1 MRYKILAIVAGVSAA
16 SIGSAQFVN
25 GNFETGNLTGWT
37 VTLTTGGANV
47 VADAIQ
53 YDIDGPGALGT
64 NFAGRFSTGR
74 AVAGSVQEGLTLTQ
88 SMNLTAGTLYTFDF
102 DWSAFRNAGVGANT
116 EGGVFSFIV
125 NGTAI
130 ATQAA
135 GSTSG
140 AAPKFGHITAT
151 FTPTAT
157 QAYSVGAMITRPFTI
172 PSPTAPNLFQAV
184 DNFTVTAVPE
194 PASMAALGLGIAA
207 ILRRRR
213 ARK

>member
-1 MRYKILAIVAGVSAA
+1 MQYKIFAIVAGVSAA
-16 SIGSAQFVN
+16 SMGSAQFVN
-25 GNFETGNLTGWT
+25 GNFETGNLSGWT
-37 VTLTTGGANV
+37 VALTTGGANA

-53 YDIDGPGALGT
+53 YDIDGGGALGT

-74 AVAGSVQEGLTLTQ
+74 AVAGTVQEGLTLTQ

-102 DWSAFRNAGVGANT
+102 DWSAFRTSTTTNS

-125 NGTAI
+125 NGTALV
-130 ATQAA
+130 TQNA
-135 GSTSG
+135 GSTSSTT
-140 AAPKFGHITAT
+140 PKYGHITAT
-151 FTPTAT
+151 FTPTTT
-157 QAYSVGAMITRPFTI
+157 QSFTVGAMITRPFTI

>member
-25 GNFETGNLTGWT
+25 GNFETGDLSGWT
-37 VTLTTGGANV
+37 VTLTTGGANA
-47 VADAIQ
+47 VADAVQ

-74 AVAGSVQEGLTLTQ
+74 ATAGSVQEGLSLTQ
-88 SMNLTAGTLYTFDF
+88 NMNLTAGTLYTFDF
-102 DWSAFRNAGVGANT
+102 DWSAFRTPTAGSNT
-116 EGGVFSFIV
+116 QGGVFSFIV
-125 NGTAI
+125 NGTI
-130 ATQAA
+130 LTTQAA
-135 GSTSG
+135 GATSG
-140 AAPKFGHITAT
+140 TAPKYGHITAT

-157 QAYSVGAMITRPFTI
+157 QAYSVGALITRPFTI
-172 PSPTAPNLFQAV
+172 PTPTAPTLFQAV